1 MKTKITLSLF
11 AILITTLLGAQNV
24 PNGGFEDWVDG
35 EPVDWTTNNVGP
47 LTTFS
52 QSIISHSGSYA
63 VRGQTDSEETIVPI
77 IEAGYDNLGFPVSE
91 KYEQL
96 SFWYQYVEEGSDYLF
111 VTVKIVDEDYSI
123 LGHANLEIEDA
134 TEEYTLGILP
144 IVYDAPGTPAFALI
158 SFSLYDATGGD
169 PPDSETYFLIDD
181 INLSGSVGIDEQ
193 LQTEISIYPNPATDM
208 LNVKAEI
215 EVEQIS
221 ILNTQGQ
228 EVYNALLE
236 TDQTS
241 IDLSGYSVGVYMV
254 QFKGADGTILST
266 QKVIIN

>member
-1 MKTKITLSLF
+1 MKTQITFITILMLF
-11 AILITTLLGAQNV
+11 STFIYAQIV
-24 PNGGFEDWVDG
+24 PNGGFEAWTDG
-35 EPVDWTTNNVGP
+35 EPDEWTTNNVGP
-47 LTTFS
+47 LTTIS

-96 SFWYQYVEEGSDYLF
+96 SFWYQYVEEGSDMLF
-111 VTVKIVDEDYSI
+111 VTAKIVDEDYSI

-228 EVYNALLE
+228 EVYQEQLNRNAA
-236 TDQTS
+236 Q
-241 IDLSGYSVGVYMV
+241 IDLSNFLPGLY
-254 QFKGADGTILST
+254 FARIEADGKTYS
-266 QKVIIN
+266 KKIIIR